1 MANRSSAET
10 SGLDEHCRQVVR
22 DFLLTAVVVDDELS
36 APADAP
42 VHGGLTPPDQSA
54 SGRAPTQAAPQHHPS
69 RPMKVDP
76 ITWSF
81 ARQGMVCG
89 VVVPQRDHNDLEVL
103 AKAIARADIVILDWR
118 LSRTSGATALPL
130 LERILRADQPERLR
144 LVAFYTGEPDHQ
156 DIRSQISECLAALD
170 APHGPAG
177 TTDDHNRIDFGAC
190 RIVVYGKP
198 GSGADALNAVVN
210 EEELA
215 ERLIADV
222 AEMVQGLLPSL
233 VLTALAAV
241 RENVYRVLDRFGP
254 DLDPA
259 FLAHRACLLQPADS
273 EQHIVE
279 QIASELHG
287 IMGDTVNS
295 IRPAGREAIEH
306 WLADRFAED
315 QVAFS
320 TGRQAG
326 VHEVL
331 GMLTAGLEEQTP
343 ECLRAKKGK
352 KRWDLI
358 SHGLARGRGAV
369 GELDRRLAS
378 RMTFRQVIDGPS
390 RQLSMGTVVRRIGN
404 GNTTF
409 LCATPR
415 CDSIR
420 LTEKSSF
427 LFLPLSEPKGST
439 LQIVVPADTGQHER
453 MTISAKPSEWLMTSF
468 RPDPVRQCV
477 LADRDGPERGFVFQD
492 VDGWSYRWV
501 GELKPEFAQSIAQ
514 AIAERMS
521 RLPLNKSEWLRRSEP
536 IGQRAS

>member
-10 SGLDEHCRQVVR
+10 SGLDEHCRQIVR

-42 VHGGLTPPDQSA
+42 VHGGLTPPDQ
-54 SGRAPTQAAPQHHPS
+54 RAPSREPTQAAPQDHPS
-69 RPMKVDP
+69 QPLKVDP

-89 VVVPQRDHNDLEVL
+89 VVVPQGDQNDLEVL

-156 DIRSQISECLAALD
+156 DIRGQISESLVALD

-177 TTDDHNRIDFGAC
+177 TTDDHGRIDFGAC

-198 GSGADALNAVVN
+198 GSGADALSTVVN

-241 RENVYRVLDRFGP
+241 RENVYRVLERFGR

-259 FLAHRACLLQPADS
+259 FLAHRACLPQPSDS
-273 EQHIVE
+273 EEHMVE

-287 IMGDTVNS
+287 IMDEAVRRKS
-295 IRPAGREAIEH
+295 PAGIEAIAH
-306 WLADRFAED
+306 WLEDRFSD
-315 QVAFS
+315 GQVEFHPKGQNRAVS
-320 TGRQAG
+320 
-326 VHEVL
+326 VLVDEVL
-331 GMLTAGLEEQTP
+331 TMLESGFDNERPSGL
-343 ECLRAKKGK
+343 GK
-352 KRWDLI
+352 KQWPVL
-358 SHGLARGRGAV
+358 SHGLAGVSSGV
-369 GELDRRLAS
+369 GEIDHRLAS
-378 RMTFRQVIDGPS
+378 AMSFRQVLEGTS
-390 RQLSMGTVVRRIGN
+390 RRQLSMGTVVRRTGSDD
-404 GNTTF
+404 TTL
-409 LCATPR
+409 LCVTPR
-415 CDSIR
+415 CDSVR
-420 LTEKSSF
+420 LTEESSF
-427 LFLPLSEPKGST
+427 LFLPLWELKDGP
-439 LQIVVPADTGQHER
+439 LQVVVPSGADEHHR
-453 MTISAKPSEWLMTSF
+453 MTVSEKPSEWLMEDF
-468 RPDPVRQCV
+468 KPDPEGKCV
-477 LADRDGPERGFVFQD
+477 LAYPDGPERGFTFQD
-492 VDGWSYRWV
+492 VDGGRYRWV

-514 AIAERMS
+514 AIAKRMS
-521 RLPLNKSEWLRRSEP
+521 RLPLNKSEWLRRFEG
-536 IGQRAS
+536 IR